1 MAAAAQLG
9 INQWN
14 CWLAIIPIIAGE
26 GWQYCISYL
35 VAQFASEARTT
46 DIIGGTLLAAALD
59 TASPPWG
66 SL

>member
-26 GWQYCISYL
+26 GWLYSTVMYCTVQLAIIPIIAGEGWQYCIS
-35 VAQFASEARTT
+35 
-46 DIIGGTLLAAALD
+46 
-59 TASPPWG
+59 
-66 SL
+66 